1 MGMEK
6 KEKTVAEYLRK
17 NPETFLKKRK
27 RRWGALK
34 IMVLGFMGI
43 ILLGAL
49 ILMLPIC
56 NADGQWLNFVDALF
70 TSCTCVCVTG
80 LVTVVPAVQFT
91 FLGKLV
97 LLALI
102 QIGGWGIIVCGM
114 LFLLVLRRKI
124 SLNSRVLIHDYF
136 STDTVSGMVRML
148 IYVVKGTLIVE
159 SVGAVCLALHFIP
172 EYGFLRG
179 IWYGVFHAVSAFC
192 NAGVDLLGDS
202 SLAAYVGNPWIN
214 FVIMGLI
221 ITGGLGF
228 WVWKDITKFLKN
240 LFIKREGL
248 EKSLRG
254 MALHT
259 KIVITMTVSL
269 ILAGVLFFAAA
280 EWNNPETLGGLS
292 SPEKAMAALFQSVTT
307 RTAGFFTISQS
318 ALREAS
324 KFVSCVLMFVGGS
337 PASTAGG
344 MKTVTIAVVLLTCW
358 SILRGH
364 EDTECYKRKIDIST
378 VRMGIAV
385 VTVGMMLVAAGTTA
399 LSLLEPH
406 VDLIDAMYEVV
417 SAVGTVG
424 LTADV
429 TPHLGTV
436 SKYIIIFLMYVGR
449 IGPITRP
456 LLMAAKLGRKN
467 DKRTLPREHIVV
479 G

>member
-240 LFIKREGL
+240 LEKPFYKKRGTGKIPAGNGASHQDRDYYDGIFDFGGRFVLCSSGVEQSGNSGRAVFTGEGNGC
-248 EKSLRG
+248 S
-254 MALHT
+254 
-259 KIVITMTVSL
+259 VPVSDHQN
-269 ILAGVLFFAAA
+269 GRLFYH
-280 EWNNPETLGGLS
+280 LS
-292 SPEKAMAALFQSVTT
+292 V
-307 RTAGFFTISQS
+307 
-318 ALREAS
+318 
-324 KFVSCVLMFVGGS
+324 C
-337 PASTAGG
+337 TAGG
-344 MKTVTIAVVLLTCW
+344 IQVCVLRT
-358 SILRGH
+358 
-364 EDTECYKRKIDIST
+364 
-378 VRMGIAV
+378 
-385 VTVGMMLVAAGTTA
+385 
-399 LSLLEPH
+399 
-406 VDLIDAMYEVV
+406 
-417 SAVGTVG
+417 
-424 LTADV
+424 DV
-429 TPHLGTV
+429 C
-436 SKYIIIFLMYVGR
+436 GR
-449 IGPITRP
+449 ISGKHRRGNEDGYHCSGSAY
-456 LLMAAKLGRKN
+456 LLVHPSG
-467 DKRTLPREHIVV
+467 T
-479 G
+479 